1 MQLPAP
7 VPLLP
12 ADLVEGARL
21 LPNRNAI
28 LPLLPQGGTIAEVGV
43 ALGGFSRMIIDCCQ
57 PAQFIAIDTFRLNE
71 LPMFWGRPP
80 AEYFGDKTH
89 LAWFQDTFAPEIGAG
104 IMRVLEGESAEQ
116 MEYLPDASVDVFYID
131 ADHSYASVKRDLN
144 VVIRKIK
151 PDGWLVIN
159 DYILVDQLGAETP
172 YGVIYA
178 TNEFMLEHRWAM
190 QYFALQT
197 HMFCDVA
204 LRHCELAGTRLAGG
218 EVEDAKLRAE
228 ILALRSEIAA
238 LRNSTSWR
246 ISSPVRAAGR
256 LFGLG

>member
-1 MQLPAP
+1 VRLPAP

-12 ADLVEGARL
+12 AGLVKGGKL
-21 LPNRNAI
+21 LPNRDAI

-43 ALGGFSRMIIDCCQ
+43 ALGGFSRMLIDCCR
-57 PAQFIAIDTFRLNE
+57 PARFIAIDTFRLNE

-80 AEYFGDKTH
+80 TEYFGDKTH
-89 LAWFQDTFAPEIGAG
+89 LAWYQHTFGSEIDSG
-104 IMRVLEGESAEQ
+104 IMRVLEGDSAEQ
-116 MEYLPDASVDVFYID
+116 MECLPDASVDVFYLD

-144 VVIRKIK
+144 VIIRKIK

-159 DYILVDQLGAETP
+159 DYILIDQLGAEAP

-190 QYFALQT
+190 YYFALQA

-204 LRHCELAGTRLAGG
+204 LRRRELAAARSMTSEA
-218 EVEDAKLRAE
+218 ENAKLSAE
-228 ILALRSEIAA
+228 VSALRHEIAR
-238 LRNSTSWR
+238 LRTSTS
-246 ISSPVRAAGR
+246 S
-256 LFGLG
+256 

>member
-12 ADLVEGARL
+12 PDLVEGARL
-21 LPNRNAI
+21 LPNRDAI
-28 LPLLPQGGTIAEVGV
+28 LPLLPQHRTIAEVGV
-43 ALGGFSRMIIDCCQ
+43 ALGGFSRMIINCCR
-57 PAQFIAIDTFRLNE
+57 PAKFIAIDTFRLHE

-80 AEYFGDKTH
+80 AQYFGEKTH
-89 LAWFQDTFAPEIGAG
+89 LAWFRDIFAPDIDAG

-116 MEYLPDASVDVFYID
+116 IECLPDASVDVFYID

-144 VVIRKIK
+144 AVTRKIK

-159 DYILVDQLGAETP
+159 DYILVDQLGAEAP

-197 HMFCDVA
+197 HMYCDVV
-204 LRHCELAGTRLAGG
+204 LRRCKSTDTPSIAS
-218 EVEDAKLRAE
+218 EVENAKLRAE
-228 ILALRSEIAA
+228 VSALRREIVS
-238 LRNSTSWR
+238 LRSSTSWR
-246 ISSPVRAAGR
+246 ISSPIRALGHFFGR
-256 LFGLG
+256 G

>member
-7 VPLLP
+7 APPLP

-21 LPNRNAI
+21 LPNRDAI
-28 LPLLPQGGTIAEVGV
+28 LPLLPQYGTIAEIGV
-43 ALGGFSRMIIDCCQ
+43 ALGGFTRKIIDCCQ
-57 PAQFIAIDTFRLNE
+57 PAEFIAIDTFRLNE
-71 LPMFWGRPP
+71 LPIFWGRPP
-80 AEYFGDKTH
+80 VEYFCGKTH
-89 LAWFQDTFAPEIGAG
+89 LAWFQDSFAPEIGAG
-104 IMRVLEGESAEQ
+104 TMRVLEGDSAEQ
-116 MEYLPDASVDVFYID
+116 MESLPDASVDVFYID

-159 DYILVDQLGAETP
+159 DYILIDQLGAEGP

-190 QYFALQT
+190 QYFALQA
-197 HMFCDVA
+197 HMFCDVV
-204 LRHCELAGTRLAGG
+204 LRSCDLAGTRLTAS
-218 EVEDAKLRAE
+218 EMENAKLRAE
-228 ILALRSEIAA
+228 VSALRSEIAA

-246 ISSPVRAAGR
+246 ISSPIRAVGR
-256 LFGLG
+256 VLGHG